1 MKALITKWIHYLTA
15 VLGPLGVWGVMSFA
29 FIDAAIFGM
38 PIDAIVC
45 GYAYAKPSRLL
56 LYALGAAIGS
66 ALGSLIVYAIGYK
79 GGEVMLKKRMGEARF
94 NRITA
99 SFEKREFLL
108 LTVISFLPPPTP
120 FKLFVLA
127 AGMVEMR
134 PWRFISAI
142 VLGKFARFTIESI
155 LVVRYGPHIIALLAE
170 VLRHH
175 LSYALASVAA
185 LALLGWWF
193 SRFRR
198 AKTARDL
205 PGAELPE

>member
-1 MKALITKWIHYLTA
+1 M
-15 VLGPLGVWGVMSFA
+15 GFA
-29 FIDAAIFGM
+29 FIDAAMFGM

-45 GYAYAKPSRLL
+45 GYAYARPRHLL
-56 LYALGAAIGS
+56 LYALGAAVGS
-66 ALGSLIVYAIGYK
+66 ALGSLVVYGIGYK

-108 LTVISFLPPPTP
+108 LTVISVLPPPTP

-134 PWRFISAI
+134 PWRFLSAI
-142 VLGKFARFTIESI
+142 ALGRFVRFTIESI
-155 LVVRYGPHIIALLAE
+155 LVVRFGPHIIALLAE

-175 LSYALASVAA
+175 LSYAIAFVVA
-185 LALLGWWF
+185 LALLAWWF
-193 SRFRR
+193 SRITKLRKVKAGMR
-198 AKTARDL
+198 
-205 PGAELPE
+205 

>member
-1 MKALITKWIHYLTA
+1 MKALITKWIHHIAA
-15 VLGPLGVWGVMSFA
+15 VLGPLGVWGVMGFA
-29 FIDAAIFGM
+29 FIDAAMFGM

-45 GYAYAKPSRLL
+45 GYAYARPRHLL
-56 LYALGAAIGS
+56 LYALGAAVGS
-66 ALGSLIVYAIGYK
+66 ALGSLVVYGIGYK

-108 LTVISFLPPPTP
+108 LTVISVLPPPTP

-134 PWRFISAI
+134 PWRFLSAI
-142 VLGKFARFTIESI
+142 ALGRFVRFTIESI
-155 LVVRYGPHIIALLAE
+155 LVVRFGPHIIALLAE

-175 LSYALASVAA
+175 LSYAIAFVVA
-185 LALLGWWF
+185 LALLAWWF
-193 SRFRR
+193 SRITKLRKVKAGMR
-198 AKTARDL
+198 
-205 PGAELPE
+205 